1 MKIKITKET
10 TNKLKLFFTE
20 EWLNKTRKTLFVWL
34 FISITQEMGEN
45 WLWIVPLGNA
55 NNTQCFEE
63 QSVKQC
69 SKKTE
74 FCILCNMVNEKY
86 VKN

>member
-20 EWLNKTRKTLFVWL
+20 EWLDETRLMLFVWVIIAL
-34 FISITQEMGEN
+34 PQEMGGK

-55 NNTQCFEE
+55 NNTQSFGD
-63 QSVKQC
+63 QSVK
-69 SKKTE
+69 
-74 FCILCNMVNEKY
+74 
-86 VKN
+86 

>member
-1 MKIKITKET
+1 MKIKITKKT

-20 EWLNKTRKTLFVWL
+20 EWFNETRMKLFVWL
-34 FISITQEMGEN
+34 VISLPQEMGEN

-55 NNTQCFEE
+55 NNTQSFGD

-74 FCILCNMVNEKY
+74 FCILCNK
-86 VKN
+86 